1 MTSDAQNSQ
10 GTEASNGRHPN
21 RVQSRPQ
28 VFSPRA
34 DVFEDSESIRIL
46 LDMPGVSQD
55 ALEVSL
61 EKDIL
66 SVEGRTTFKAAAGM
80 RLAHREFGEGDYR
93 RTFTIS
99 DAIDRD
105 RIAASIKHG
114 VVELVLPKKEEV
126 KPKKIP
132 VRSA

>member
-1 MTSDAQNSQ
+1 MTAGTQNSQ
-10 GTEASNGRHPN
+10 DTEAYNGRHPD
-21 RVQSRPQ
+21 RAQSRPQ

-34 DVFEDSESIRIL
+34 DIFEDNESIRIL
-46 LDMPGVSQD
+46 LDMPGVNQGG
-55 ALEVSL
+55 LEVSL

-66 SVEGRTTFKAAAGM
+66 SVEGHTALKAAVGM

-99 DAIDRD
+99 DAIDRE
-105 RIAASIKHG
+105 RIAASIKNG

-132 VRSA
+132 VRAA